1 MIRRFH
7 HGLIACLVV
16 LAAMLAGIASAAL
29 PQTLNHQG
37 RIAVEGVNFDGNGQ
51 FKFALVNANGTAT
64 YWSNDG
70 TSVGGAAPAA
80 AVNLTVSKGLYA
92 VLLGNTALANMT
104 AIPPSALEQE
114 DVRLRVWFNDGPH
127 EFQQITPDQRLAAVP
142 YAIHAGKALAAGSF
156 SGNLSG
162 DVTGAQNATAIA
174 DATVTAKLLTGFA
187 SGNGSLTAAD
197 SILSAIGKLQ
207 GIKAPLDSPSFTGT
221 VSGITPAM
229 VGLGNVT
236 NTSDSSKPIS
246 TAQQA
251 ALDLKAPLASPTF
264 TGTVNGITAGMV
276 GLGNVT
282 NTSDASK
289 PVSTVQQA
297 ALDLK
302 APLESPTFTGTVN
315 GITAGMVGL
324 GNVTNTSD
332 ASKPVSTAQQAA
344 LDLKAPLASPTF
356 TGAVAF
362 SAGTTTTAP
371 IRLAAGTSLT
381 TPVAG
386 AVEFDGSQL
395 YLTTSPATRKTLA
408 FADAAG
414 GAIAA
419 ERLIAAPVAPVIA
432 WGSNSDSQ
440 STVPALSNVGSIA
453 AGGLHSLALLKNGT
467 VQAWG
472 GNASGQTNVPAGAL
486 SGVAKIAAGFA
497 HNVVCKTDGTLVAW
511 GDSSYG
517 RTTIPGGITTATG
530 VAAGSLHSLALLSN
544 GTVRTWG
551 DSTFGQSTVPGNLTA
566 VTAIAAGEFHS
577 LALKSNGQVVAWGS
591 NSTGQTAIPAAASS
605 GVTAIAAGWNHNL
618 ALTTNGS
625 VLAWGLNT
633 ANQTNVPAAA
643 SSGVVQIAAG
653 DTFSLAL
660 KSDGTVIVWGFAAV
674 ENPVT
679 TVPAGATQVAQI
691 AAGASHA
698 LALRSDTV
706 SVQFAR
712 LDAAGRLGIGRTP
725 ATNALEVEGDASKS
739 SAGNWLANSD
749 RRIKTDIQPIT
760 GALETLARVRLVDFR
775 YTPSYLAAHPAIE
788 DRYYPNVIAQEF
800 AEVFPDDVKSSGET
814 LPDGSPILQVDTYPL
829 TIYTAAAVQ
838 ELQRENEALKKQVAD
853 QELRLRKL
861 EEAVR

>member
-16 LAAMLAGIASAAL
+16 LTAMLAGIASAAL

-162 DVTGAQNATAIA
+162 DVTGAQNATTIA

-229 VGLGNVT
+229 VGLSNVT
-236 NTSDSSKPIS
+236 NTSDVSKPIS
-246 TAQQA
+246 TAQQT

-264 TGTVNGITAGMV
+264 TGTVNGVTAGMV

-282 NTSDASK
+282 NTSDANK
-289 PVSTVQQA
+289 
-297 ALDLK
+297 L
-302 APLESPTFTGTVN
+302 
-315 GITAGMVGL
+315 
-324 GNVTNTSD
+324 
-332 ASKPVSTAQQAA
+332 VSTAQQAA

-362 SAGTTTTAP
+362 PAGTTTTAP

-381 TPVAG
+381 TPVVG

-395 YLTTSPATRKTLA
+395 YITTSPATRKTLA
-408 FADAAG
+408 FTDAAG

-517 RTTIPGGITTATG
+517 RTTIPSGITTATG

-544 GTVRTWG
+544 GTVRAWG

-838 ELQRENEALKKQVAD
+838 ELQRENEALKKQLAD